1 MESSESRQQFLI
13 LRSRE
18 ISWGRERTLD
28 KERIIRET
36 ERWDEECMMNLLK
49 TVKIKGVQGPGVN
62 LSGDVLLGSVLFED
76 FTWLGNGLRIFV
88 VSNSYSD
95 ESLKQEIS
103 AVLVFIHAKEISN
116 DTNYNISVVLR
127 RTRRKPTVISKGVQD
142 PGLNPSRDILLRST
156 LFEDSTW
163 LGIRHWVFIVSY
175 SYSGGSLKQEIS
187 TILLFSFIGGS

>member
-76 FTWLGNGLRIFV
+76 FT
-88 VSNSYSD
+88 
-95 ESLKQEIS
+95 
-103 AVLVFIHAKEISN
+103 
-116 DTNYNISVVLR
+116 
-127 RTRRKPTVISKGVQD
+127 
-142 PGLNPSRDILLRST
+142 
-156 LFEDSTW
+156 
-163 LGIRHWVFIVSY
+163 
-175 SYSGGSLKQEIS
+175 
-187 TILLFSFIGGS
+187 